1 MSYVPQNTVVPLLG
15 LPLMRVHSFKL
26 PADVIGSG
34 VTGLGVEM
42 GTEFTGC
49 EVIVFVGDEEM
60 RLGVEVVERNWSSVI
75 VGC

>member
-1 MSYVPQNTVVPLLG
+1 MPLI
-15 LPLMRVHSFKL
+15 RVHSFRL
-26 PADVIGSG
+26 SGDVIGSW

-42 GTEFTGC
+42 GTELTGC